1 MKLSSIRT
9 IKIALTA
16 ILFSFFFQPALA
28 HSNNTADTTNPEN
41 LTLIEKQLF
50 YKDQPIK
57 LKMAS
62 DISLIKKKLEAYNFL
77 KKAQRMQGWNV
88 VWSIVGGY
96 ELGAGLV
103 SVAFGN
109 PIAIIDVGIGVGLL
123 GMTIRRQIEVK
134 SYIKLGVDSFNSK

>member
-1 MKLSSIRT
+1 MKSSSIGT

-16 ILFSFFFQPALA
+16 ILFSFFLHPALA

-41 LTLIEKQLF
+41 LTLIGKQLF

-62 DISLIKKKLEAYNFL
+62 DVSLIKKKLEAYNFL

-96 ELGAGLV
+96 ELGAGIASL
-103 SVAFGN
+103 ALGN
-109 PIAIIDVGIGVGLL
+109 PIAIIDVGIGAGLL

-134 SYIKLGVDSFNSK
+134 SYIQLGVDSFNGK